1 MCGLTHS
8 NDTTGKDKRRYGFR
22 HFFNAHMT
30 GKALS
35 PVLSKEYGKDRRAYH
50 LTADYSWG
58 HTQQESMQEFTEKE
72 GWTTEGNIM
81 TPLKTT
87 DFSQYLSQVLNSD
100 ADVLVLNHYGAN
112 MVNSLTNAVNFGMRD
127 MQKNGKN
134 LEIVVPLYSRL
145 MAKGAGSAN
154 IDGVLGTS
162 GWNWALEDEGSKVF
176 VKTFTDEYGFPPSQA
191 AHTCYVQTLLYANAC
206 EMAGT
211 FYPPEVI
218 KALEDF
224 EFTGAG
230 NGPTLYRGSDHQCI
244 KDILV
249 MQGKSPSAR
258 TSDFDYLQIVDQ
270 VDAKT
275 VDYDPAIFGG
285 ELGPYEPA

>member
-1 MCGLTHS
+1 
-8 NDTTGKDKRRYGFR
+8 
-22 HFFNAHMT
+22 
-30 GKALS
+30 
-35 PVLSKEYGKDRRAYH
+35 
-50 LTADYSWG
+50 
-58 HTQQESMQEFTEKE
+58 
-72 GWTTEGNIM
+72 
-81 TPLKTT
+81 
-87 DFSQYLSQVLNSD
+87 
-100 ADVLVLNHYGAN
+100 

-162 GWNWALEDEGSKVF
+162 GWNWALEDDGSKAF
-176 VKTFTDEYGFPPSQA
+176 VDAFVAEYGFPPSQA

-211 FYPPEVI
+211 FYPPAVI

-230 NGPTLYRGSDHQCI
+230 NGSTLYRGADHQCI
-244 KDILV
+244 KSMLV

-258 TSDFDYLQIVDQ
+258 SSDFDYLKVVQEVDRET
-270 VDAKT
+270 AN
-275 VDYDPAIFGG
+275 YDPSIFPG
-285 ELGPYEPA
+285 ELGPYKPA